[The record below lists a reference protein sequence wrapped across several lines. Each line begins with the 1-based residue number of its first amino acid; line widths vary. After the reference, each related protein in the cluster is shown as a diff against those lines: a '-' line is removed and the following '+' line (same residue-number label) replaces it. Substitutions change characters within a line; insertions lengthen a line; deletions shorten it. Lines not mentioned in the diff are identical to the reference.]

1 VDLKKPNAAPPEQYN
16 QNIVNEHKRTTQ
28 TTSKMNKKVIIPA
41 LAGLVSGIILTIL
54 IVVTSAQ
61 PVMLKEKQI
70 PHNFEAAVEL
80 IETTVMQKGWTI
92 PAVHNMQATLANFGH
107 DIEKLKIFEICHPG
121 IAYQVLSMDDER
133 IVSSLLPCRL
143 SVYEK
148 SDGNV
153 YVSWMNM
160 RFMGRLMKGSVPGA
174 FAEASTA
181 TDEIINALLNLS
193 Q

>member
-1 VDLKKPNAAPPEQYN
+1 
-16 QNIVNEHKRTTQ
+16 
-28 TTSKMNKKVIIPA
+28 MNRKAIIPA

-61 PVMLKEKQI
+61 PLMLKEKQI
-70 PHNFEAAVEL
+70 PHNFEEAVEL
-80 IETTVMQKGWTI
+80 IESTVRQKGWTI

-107 DIEKLKIFEICHPG
+107 DIEKLKIFEICHPD

-133 IVSSLLPCRL
+133 IASSLLPCRL

-148 SDGNV
+148 SDGKV
-153 YVSWMNM
+153 YISWMNM
-160 RFMGRLMKGSVPGA
+160 RFVGRLMKGTVPGA
-174 FAEASTA
+174 FAEASSGTE
-181 TDEIINALLNLS
+181 EIVNALLNLS